1 MNPATNGATNPGPTP
16 LREPDPV
23 VRRLLV
29 RLAEVARR
37 ADPVPESVYVLGRS
51 ALSTRDVDAELAE
64 LVRDSAAESAPLV
77 GVRGGT
83 DVRLLSFEAPALD
96 VEVQVTDRGAAH
108 DLLGQVIGEVRGPV
122 VVETAAGQ
130 LPAATDT
137 EGRFAV
143 TGLPRS
149 RFRLRLTTDEGVT
162 VVTSW
167 AAA

>member
-1 MNPATNGATNPGPTP
+1 MTRATNSATTP
-16 LREPDPV
+16 PREPDPV
-23 VRRLLV
+23 IRRLLT

-37 ADPVPESVYVLGRS
+37 ADPIPESVYVLGRS

-64 LVRDSAAESAPLV
+64 LVRDSAAESASLV
-77 GVRGGT
+77 GVRGDT
-83 DVRLLSFEAPALD
+83 DVRLLSFEAPTLD
-96 VEVQVTDRGAAH
+96 VEVQVTDRGTGQ
-108 DLLGQVIGEVRGPV
+108 DLLGQVIGQVRGPV
-122 VVETAAGQ
+122 VVETAGGR
-130 LPAATDT
+130 LPAETDT